1 MEQVILAALLVTM
14 VITKVQPPQV
24 ATHLRLLAHTTKLER
39 KLVKEALVSFMKVN
53 LNINQCLILTAPS
66 FQTLCSVALLF
77 SFSHI

>member
-1 MEQVILAALLVTM
+1 
-14 VITKVQPPQV
+14 
-24 ATHLRLLAHTTKLER
+24 LLAHTTKLER